1 MDAETQITLLEA
13 MLDGSQTAALFTD
26 PSQEDHPV
34 IYANQTFEK
43 LTGYSPEETIG
54 YNCRFLQG
62 TDTDPKAVQKMRAAI
77 KHETA
82 VTVTV
87 KNYKKD
93 GTPFWNRV
101 HIEPVRAGG
110 RLFFI
115 GTQTDITLEEEQRK
129 RLEEKERE
137 IERLSLPVLE
147 IDDGIAAIS
156 LNGEMSFER
165 HRLLTVKL
173 SDYVQKHHSHSVII
187 DISGLYWDED
197 TPVFD
202 LLHIQD
208 VLKLMGCRL
217 FVTGISPKAARD
229 ISADVDTNRKLT
241 AFSSFKQAVETARS
255 AGSYS

>member
-13 MLDGSQTAALFTD
+13 MLDGSETAALFTD

-54 YNCRFLQG
+54 HNCRFLQG
-62 TDTDPKAVQKMRAAI
+62 ADTNPDDVQKMRDAI
-77 KHETA
+77 RKEAT

-101 HIEPVRAGG
+101 HIEPVRTGG
-110 RLFFI
+110 RLFFV
-115 GTQTDITLEEEQRK
+115 GTQTDVTLEEEQRK

-137 IERLSLPVLE
+137 IERLSLPVLA

-165 HRLLTVKL
+165 HRRLTAKL
-173 SDYVQKHHSHSVII
+173 SEYVQEHHSHSVII
-187 DISGLYWDED
+187 DISGLYWDEN

-208 VLKLMGCRL
+208 VLRLMGCRL
-217 FVTGISPKAARD
+217 FVTGITPKTAQD
-229 ISADVDTNRKLT
+229 ISMKADSDRQFT
-241 AFSSFKQAVETARS
+241 AFSSFKQAVETAKS
-255 AGSYS
+255 AGSFA